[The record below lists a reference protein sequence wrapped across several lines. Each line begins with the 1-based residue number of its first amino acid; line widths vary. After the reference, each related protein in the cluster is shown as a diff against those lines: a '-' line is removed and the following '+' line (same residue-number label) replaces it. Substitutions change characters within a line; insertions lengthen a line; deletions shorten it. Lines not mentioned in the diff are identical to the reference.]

1 MKMKPKDKNGNF
13 EFHSLVKSIIFA
25 KKTHFSLFIREKIK
39 ALLKFK
45 Y

>member
-25 KKTHFSLFIREKIK
+25 KKLIFLY
-39 ALLKFK
+39 L
-45 Y
+45 